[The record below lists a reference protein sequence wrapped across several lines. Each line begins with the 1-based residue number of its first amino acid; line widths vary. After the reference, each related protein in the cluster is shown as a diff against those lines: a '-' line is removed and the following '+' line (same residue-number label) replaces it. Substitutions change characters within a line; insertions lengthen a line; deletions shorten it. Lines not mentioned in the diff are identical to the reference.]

1 MFKFVKPA
9 GKNEEGKTFYE
20 ALTLNE
26 IDKIA
31 CEFWGVEEHSTKYA
45 EHPEKNLSWF
55 DVLGLA
61 IQNCYCLNKAG
72 RCIKATE
79 QPDKDGRHAAIFKG
93 DSVIA
98 QIMQTAWSGD
108 TSFKEISHTLTF
120 YQPYI
125 ELVLH
130 LQNEHGI
137 LFETDGW

>member
-1 MFKFVKPA
+1 MFKFIKPA

-26 IDKIA
+26 VDKIA
-31 CEFWGVEEHSTKYA
+31 CEFWGVEEHPKNYA
-45 EHPEKNLSWF
+45 EHPNRPFNWF
-55 DVLGLA
+55 DILGMA
-61 IQNCYCLNKAG
+61 IQNCYCLNNAG
-72 RCIKATE
+72 RCIKAFK

-98 QIMQTAWSGD
+98 QIMETAWRGD
-108 TSFKEISHTLTF
+108 TSFREISHALTF